1 METYSGA
8 LPNIWEL
15 THRGHRGTPPL
26 FQSGSCLLTTAP
38 VASIP
43 RVNSELEAEL
53 KSASGI
59 AFLCSG
65 NMIRSAF
72 AHLYARH
79 LNCPLPV
86 RSAGTIYENT
96 RIHPETAANLVGRG
110 VNSGWT
116 LAFKPTHLSQLL
128 PQLDER
134 TIVFGM
140 KFEHL
145 LVLPKDPDF
154 TRRSFLLTNLL
165 DRDEELADPM
175 FEGGLENVLDT
186 IAECVDTLVAHL
198 S

>member
-8 LPNIWEL
+8 LPNIWGL

-26 FQSGSCLLTTAP
+26 
-38 VASIP
+38 SISVHSFFSTRQFTSIT
-43 RVNSELEAEL
+43 RVKRELEAEL

-72 AHLYARH
+72 ADIYARH
-79 LNCPLPV
+79 LKCPLPV

-96 RIHPETAANLVGRG
+96 RIHPKTAANLVGRG

-116 LAFKPTHLSQLL
+116 LAFQPTHLSQLL

-140 KFEHL
+140 KHEHL

-154 TRRSFLLTNLL
+154 TRRSFLLTNIL

-175 FEGGLENVLDT
+175 FEGGLEGVLDT
-186 IAECVDTLVAHL
+186 IAECVDALVAHL
-198 S
+198 R